1 MLMLNDDYSEL
12 IAETVERVGGTL
24 TQAQIDEISDAIYQ
38 QGRHG
43 YLSRAPTDRRPAAPI
58 PAPTPVDM
66 RLVGEALRIAY
77 KQRDPV
83 ELRANGDVVRVT
95 DGVVIRAA

>member
-1 MLMLNDDYSEL
+1 MLNDDYSEL
-12 IAETVERVGGTL
+12 IAETLERVGGTL

-38 QGRHG
+38 QGMHG
-43 YLSRAPTDRRPAAPI
+43 YLSRAPTDRRSAAPVV
-58 PAPTPVDM
+58 PTVPPVDM
-66 RLVGEALRIAY
+66 RLVEEALRIAY